1 MKKKLVSSLLCA
13 GMAVT
18 AIAGT
23 GLSVQADDGYTFA
36 MLVPTMNHEYFEN
49 CVEFAN
55 KCAEEFNCTVNVYNA
70 DNNAD
75 TMSKNVEDAIA
86 AGVDGILI
94 DPYYASGTKC
104 AEMCEAAEIPMIA
117 FDSDIEEFNPQEDY
131 KQYISFIGPDDADA
145 GYNMACNLFDNAT
158 PDEDGTLY
166 VGVVQG
172 TPGTAVA
179 TNREVGFDKA
189 LDEYTNDKGM
199 KIEVVGRVNGDFAAE
214 TSLSATEDLLQKSDK
229 INGIWAANGELQ
241 YDIGGHWLVGG
252 YAVIQMYD
260 YLNGCKI
267 ETPKTILKLL
277 PITKDTVDKFYTDY
291 PDNIPANFDIK
302 AASQTNGGDAQ
313 YSSFEFKFSE

>member
-94 DPYYASGTKC
+94 DPY
-104 AEMCEAAEIPMIA
+104 
-117 FDSDIEEFNPQEDY
+117 
-131 KQYISFIGPDDADA
+131 
-145 GYNMACNLFDNAT
+145 
-158 PDEDGTLY
+158 
-166 VGVVQG
+166 
-172 TPGTAVA
+172 
-179 TNREVGFDKA
+179 
-189 LDEYTNDKGM
+189 
-199 KIEVVGRVNGDFAAE
+199 
-214 TSLSATEDLLQKSDK
+214 
-229 INGIWAANGELQ
+229 
-241 YDIGGHWLVGG
+241 
-252 YAVIQMYD
+252 
-260 YLNGCKI
+260 
-267 ETPKTILKLL
+267 
-277 PITKDTVDKFYTDY
+277 
-291 PDNIPANFDIK
+291 
-302 AASQTNGGDAQ
+302 
-313 YSSFEFKFSE
+313 

>member
-131 KQYISFIGPDDADA
+131 TQYISFIGPDDADA
-145 GYNMACNLFDNAT
+145 GYNMACNLFENAT

-179 TNREVGFDKA
+179 TNR
-189 LDEYTNDKGM
+189 
-199 KIEVVGRVNGDFAAE
+199 
-214 TSLSATEDLLQKSDK
+214 
-229 INGIWAANGELQ
+229 
-241 YDIGGHWLVGG
+241 
-252 YAVIQMYD
+252 
-260 YLNGCKI
+260 
-267 ETPKTILKLL
+267 
-277 PITKDTVDKFYTDY
+277 
-291 PDNIPANFDIK
+291 
-302 AASQTNGGDAQ
+302 
-313 YSSFEFKFSE
+313 

>member
-117 FDSDIEEFNPQEDY
+117 FDSDIEEFNPQDINS
-131 KQYISFIGPDDADA
+131 ISALSGQMMQMPDTTWHVI
-145 GYNMACNLFDNAT
+145 CLI
-158 PDEDGTLY
+158 TLH
-166 VGVVQG
+166 
-172 TPGTAVA
+172 
-179 TNREVGFDKA
+179 R
-189 LDEYTNDKGM
+189 M
-199 KIEVVGRVNGDFAAE
+199 K
-214 TSLSATEDLLQKSDK
+214 
-229 INGIWAANGELQ
+229 
-241 YDIGGHWLVGG
+241 
-252 YAVIQMYD
+252 
-260 YLNGCKI
+260 
-267 ETPKTILKLL
+267 
-277 PITKDTVDKFYTDY
+277 TVHYM
-291 PDNIPANFDIK
+291 
-302 AASQTNGGDAQ
+302 
-313 YSSFEFKFSE
+313 

>member
-131 KQYISFIGPDDADA
+131 TQYISFIGPDDADA
-145 GYNMACNLFDNAT
+145 GYNMACNLFENAT

-166 VGVVQG
+166 VGVV
-172 TPGTAVA
+172 
-179 TNREVGFDKA
+179 
-189 LDEYTNDKGM
+189 
-199 KIEVVGRVNGDFAAE
+199 
-214 TSLSATEDLLQKSDK
+214 
-229 INGIWAANGELQ
+229 
-241 YDIGGHWLVGG
+241 
-252 YAVIQMYD
+252 
-260 YLNGCKI
+260 
-267 ETPKTILKLL
+267 
-277 PITKDTVDKFYTDY
+277 
-291 PDNIPANFDIK
+291 
-302 AASQTNGGDAQ
+302 
-313 YSSFEFKFSE
+313 